1 MGKKIGGTLLLL
13 VTAGFYWFLTW
24 LLSLS
29 WNLHFGITWVNI
41 GIISIVVLVSIAI
54 FVYRSD
60 QELPAWLGAGVFIP
74 IGIFVISGIISLINS
89 PVFSAKK
96 YYNYVAERVTVIADN
111 EEQSAF
117 PNLIGS
123 DGDTSNLPLYGSPE
137 AIKRAETEMGKY
149 PALGSQFEL
158 LDEDLTSQSIKNSL
172 SYVIPLQPKS
182 VSKWDKDQGNNGYF
196 IIDRNT
202 GETKFIEHSL
212 KYTTEAPFG
221 SSAMRKLRS
230 FDKHSGI
237 TDISPEVDDNGVFH
251 YVATTYDQSVMG
263 SFKKV
268 TGILDMNAETGE
280 ITKYGVDEIPS
291 YVDRVYPEE
300 FFSDYISYY
309 GKYKHGFWNS
319 KIGQKEVQEAT
330 ESFSVVYVDGVCYY
344 YTGWTSTGKH
354 ESSNGII
361 MMNSRTGE
369 IKLYQT
375 YGIAESKAQGVA
387 EGKVQEKKY
396 SAGYPLLLK
405 VAGEETYFSI
415 MRDQNQNLVG
425 YAFVS
430 YKDYTKVAVG
440 ENLKEA
446 QNMYIKALAS
456 GSTSEVFDDSVY
468 ETKEGEI
475 DRISNEV
482 VEGTTLYYVQL
493 KGSNQMYSFY
503 SKLEPKSVFAKA
515 GDKISIKYIKTEAE
529 VIAATEVD
537 LKQ

>member
-1 MGKKIGGTLLLL
+1 MGKKIGGTLLLV
-13 VTAGFYWFLTW
+13 VTAGLYWFLTW

-41 GIISIVVLVSIAI
+41 GIISVVVLVATGI
-54 FVYRSD
+54 FMYKED
-60 QELPAWLGAGVFIP
+60 QFLPKWLGFGLIIP
-74 IGIFVISGIISLINS
+74 IGIFVIGGMISLINS
-89 PVFSAKK
+89 PLFSAKK
-96 YYNYVAERVTVIADN
+96 YYNYVAERVTVISDTD
-111 EEQSAF
+111 EQSAF

-123 DGDTSNLPLYGSPE
+123 DGDTSNLPLYGNPE

-158 LDEDLTSQSIKNSL
+158 LEEDLTSQSINGSL
-172 SYVIPLQPKS
+172 NYVIPLQPKS
-182 VSKWDKDQGNNGYF
+182 ITKWDKDKGNNGYF
-196 IIDRNT
+196 VIDRNT
-202 GETKFIEHSL
+202 GETKFVEHSL
-212 KYTTEAPFG
+212 KYTTEAPYG
-221 SSAMRKLRS
+221 SKAMRKLRA
-230 FDKHSGI
+230 FDAHSGI
-237 TDISPEVDDNGVFH
+237 TDVSPEVDDNGVFH
-251 YVATTYDQSVMG
+251 YVATTYDQNAAG

-280 ITKYGVDEIPS
+280 ITKYGVDEIPA

-300 FFSDYISYY
+300 FFTDYISYY

-330 ESFSVVYVDGVCYY
+330 DSFDVVYIDGVCYY

-396 SAGYPLLLK
+396 SASYPLLLK

-440 ENLKEA
+440 DNLKDA
-446 QNMYIKALAS
+446 QNLYIKSLAS
-456 GSTSEVFDDSVY
+456 GQTSDVFDDSVY
-468 ETKEGEI
+468 ETKDGIIEQ
-475 DRISNEV
+475 ISNEV
-482 VEGTTLYYVQL
+482 VEGTTLYYVKLQ
-493 KGSNQMYSFY
+493 GSNQIYSFY
-503 SKLEPKSVFAKA
+503 SKLEPQIVFAKA
-515 GDKISIKYIKTEAE
+515 GDKISIKYIKVEAE
-529 VIAATEVD
+529 VIAATEVE
-537 LKQ
+537 LK